1 MLNCATMQRKL
12 TCGACAL
19 TLFWELVVA
28 GALQLDKLSL
38 VTMGILTCPRSPSP
52 AHNVRLSANMQ
63 KAPLMCTGKLVF
75 CRGNAMMLYT
85 LPITL
90 GKVLSP
96 GVESSCSKTA
106 TLPSDL
112 PVAVC
117 VDFTQTLV
125 VIPGLAGLALSAD

>member
-1 MLNCATMQRKL
+1 
-12 TCGACAL
+12 
-19 TLFWELVVA
+19 
-28 GALQLDKLSL
+28 
-38 VTMGILTCPRSPSP
+38 
-52 AHNVRLSANMQ
+52 
-63 KAPLMCTGKLVF
+63 
-75 CRGNAMMLYT
+75 MMLYT

-96 GVESSCSKTA
+96 GAESSLSKTA

-125 VIPGLAGLALSAD
+125 VIPGLAGLTLSAD